1 MLNVNN
7 QCEQYL
13 KMLKIQYPNE
23 SEEDL
28 KEIAEEF
35 SLIADNDQEG
45 ASTILP
51 EVCAEIHFLYAYW
64 NADDSISGIRG
75 TA

>member
-13 KMLKIQYPNE
+13 KMLKAQYPNE

-35 SLIADNDQEG
+35 SLITNNDQEG
-45 ASTILP
+45 LKKFYLRKYQKK
-51 EVCAEIHFLYAYW
+51 VF
-64 NADDSISGIRG
+64 
-75 TA
+75 

>member
-13 KMLKIQYPNE
+13 KMLKVQYPNE

-35 SLIADNDQEG
+35 S
-45 ASTILP
+45 
-51 EVCAEIHFLYAYW
+51 
-64 NADDSISGIRG
+64 IS
-75 TA
+75 

>member
-13 KMLKIQYPNE
+13 KMLKVQYPNE

-35 SLIADNDQEG
+35 SLITNNDQEG
-45 ASTILP
+45 LKKFYLRKYQKKSFKQGYGFF
-51 EVCAEIHFLYAYW
+51 VKEI
-64 NADDSISGIRG
+64 D
-75 TA
+75 